1 MKKITVLIP
10 CYNEEAVLET
20 AYRRFSHVFA
30 PSAYDY
36 ELIMINDGSQD
47 RTFEILSSLAQAD
60 KHVKVIS
67 FSRNFGHQNAV
78 TAGLHCCTGDIAVII
93 DADLQDP
100 PEVIPQM
107 IEVYLQEGCNV
118 VYAVRNK
125 RKGESL
131 FKLLSAKLYY
141 RTLNWLSEYSFPV
154 DTGDFRLIDR
164 KVLDTFRLFPEKH
177 KYLRGLFS
185 WMGFKQTPFYYDR
198 DERFA
203 GSTKY
208 TLRKMIRLASDGIFG
223 FSKKPLKIAISLGSV
238 SILIALMMVLWIFY
252 LQIFAPD
259 HVVQGWS
266 STVITILF
274 LGGIQLLTIGILG
287 EYIGNIFDETKNR
300 PEYIIQ
306 EKINFDEPS

>member
-1 MKKITVLIP
+1 MKVSIVIP
-10 CYNEEAVLET
+10 CYNEEAVLEA
-20 AYRRFSHVFA
+20 AYQRFSDVLG
-30 PSAYDY
+30 SSGYDY
-36 ELIMINDGSQD
+36 ELITINDGSQD
-47 RTFEILSSLAQAD
+47 RTLEILASLAQRD
-60 KHVKVIS
+60 RRLKVIS

-78 TAGLHCCTGDIAVII
+78 TAGLHCCSGDVAVII

-107 IEVYLQEGCNV
+107 IELHRKEGSNV

-125 RKGESL
+125 REGESL

-141 RTLNWLSEYSFPV
+141 RILNGLSEYSFPV

-164 KVLDTFRLFPEKH
+164 KVLDAFRQFPEKH

-185 WMGFKQTPFYYDR
+185 WMGFKQTPFYYNR
-198 DERFA
+198 DERYA
-203 GSTKY
+203 GTTKY
-208 TLRKMIRLASDGIFG
+208 TFRKMARLASNGIFG
-223 FSKKPLKIAISLGSV
+223 FSKKPLKVAISLGSV
-238 SILIALMMVLWIFY
+238 SILIALGLILWILY
-252 LQIFAPD
+252 LQIFAHD

-266 STVITILF
+266 STIITILF